1 MSDDKRGLAHNIIVE
16 NRNRLEMAGVTDID
30 SFTENTVVAYTD
42 FGEVCVTGSN
52 LHVDKLSIETGQLY
66 LTGQID
72 SIAYYDGAPREK
84 SLFGRLFK

>member
-1 MSDDKRGLAHNIIVE
+1 MNDDKRGLAHNMIVE

-42 FGEVCVTGSN
+42 FGEVCVTGNN

-72 SIAYYDGAPREK
+72 SITYYDGAPREK
-84 SLFGRLFK
+84 GLFGRLFK

>member
-16 NRNRLEMAGVTDID
+16 NRNHLEMAGVTDID

-42 FGEVCVTGSN
+42 FGEVCVTGSS
-52 LHVDKLSIETGQLY
+52 LHVDKLSIESGQLY

-72 SIAYYDGAPREK
+72 SITYYDGAPREK
-84 SLFGRLFK
+84 GLLGRLFK

>member
-16 NRNRLEMAGVTDID
+16 SRNRLEMAGVTDID

-42 FGEVCVTGSN
+42 FGEVCITGSG
-52 LHVDKLSIETGQLY
+52 LHVDKLSIETGQLH

-72 SIAYYDGAPREK
+72 SIAYYDSSPREK